1 MKGDDE
7 DWQSEVSAELDEAL
21 GVGGTLADI
30 TPPGW
35 LTPAGDF
42 IPSEPT
48 PAVRI
53 CGMELGGHEAAA
65 IGWLPENRPGLFEK
79 LEDQRIAEG
88 YQIYLDSDGTDMIKQ
103 FMFANGFLRLGP
115 ADEEMEVEG
124 TPNEIQEALMRSAAQ
139 RIGVEIRR
147 ILPSD

>member
-1 MKGDDE
+1 
-7 DWQSEVSAELDEAL
+7 
-21 GVGGTLADI
+21 
-30 TPPGW
+30 
-35 LTPAGDF
+35 
-42 IPSEPT
+42 
-48 PAVRI
+48 
-53 CGMELGGHEAAA
+53 MELGGHEAAA
-65 IGWLPENRPGLFEK
+65 IGWLPENRPRLFEK